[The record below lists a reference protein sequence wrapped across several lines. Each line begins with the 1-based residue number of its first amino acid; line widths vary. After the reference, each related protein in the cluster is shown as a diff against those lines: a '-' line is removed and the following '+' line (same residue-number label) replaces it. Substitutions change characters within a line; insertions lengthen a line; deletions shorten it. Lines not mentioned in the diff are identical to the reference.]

1 MKQVAKVVQCGAKNT
16 RDISFILLGMLL
28 VMEIVLVGIL
38 FWGDSDATIVPLGGI
53 MVLGAGGM
61 LVFLATALS
70 IPLEMNRAVRFGIPR
85 KQALIG
91 SIVSSLGSVV
101 AWLLISLL
109 SLGMD
114 ILVYRLLV
122 PYATLD
128 ELQELLQE
136 IGWNGLLSG
145 MGIVMAIV
153 AAAILFSLVMGAIV
167 SRFGKVGFWTLYIVV
182 FGGIFLVT
190 AGANETNLSY
200 SVQMV
205 LGLLPTTAWI
215 ILAAMLALAGAVWSV
230 WQLLHM
236 EVQDLF
242 G

>member
-1 MKQVAKVVQCGAKNT
+1 M
-16 RDISFILLGMLL
+16 
-28 VMEIVLVGIL
+28 
-38 FWGDSDATIVPLGGI
+38 
-53 MVLGAGGM
+53 
-61 LVFLATALS
+61 
-70 IPLEMNRAVRFGIPR
+70 
-85 KQALIG
+85 
-91 SIVSSLGSVV
+91 
-101 AWLLISLL
+101 
-109 SLGMD
+109 
-114 ILVYRLLV
+114 
-122 PYATLD
+122 
-128 ELQELLQE
+128 
-136 IGWNGLLSG
+136 
-145 MGIVMAIV
+145 
-153 AAAILFSLVMGAIV
+153 